1 MRLKYSGSVNITF
14 ASNRDARARDR
25 SKTFLNL
32 ISAVFPSPRVL
43 AMGSTMVTK
52 WDQNSNSV
60 EVCHDDDAYS
70 TVIGGFWNDPALEG
84 VMEKWSV
91 IISVIIN
98 TAFA

>member
-1 MRLKYSGSVNITF
+1 
-14 ASNRDARARDR
+14 
-25 SKTFLNL
+25 
-32 ISAVFPSPRVL
+32 
-43 AMGSTMVTK
+43 MVTK

-60 EVCHDDDAYS
+60 EVRHDDDAYS
-70 TVIGGFWNDPALEG
+70 TVIGGFWSDPALEG